1 MLNSP
6 IRKKSSLVSI
16 TSNKFTNVNHEN
28 GVSLPHTAM
37 ISGGNSLDFDKGFM
51 AKIGPILKVYDPGYT
66 VAQNKTFT

>member
-16 TSNKFTNVNHEN
+16 TSNKFTSINHEN
-28 GVSLPHTAM
+28 VASHPVTAM

-66 VAQNKTFT
+66 GAQNKTFT